1 MARTKADVTAASP
14 RVTKSSAGVSKD
26 SETPVKRGRGR
37 PRSAVPKPA
46 YVPSGRP
53 RGRPKGST
61 KAALNA
67 KKAALG
73 EAVGLN
79 KTKAASGDAS
89 GGKRGRGRPRKTAQP
104 DAEGES
110 TTPKSGKKRG
120 RPSKNATESPAVK
133 DTAESDNEEPEPV
146 EAAEPVEGVHADDE
160 SDGDVPT
167 AGQESPVDKEV
178 RPSPWLSGLKKMFR

>member
-1 MARTKADVTAASP
+1 MARTKEDVVATSP
-14 RVTKSSAGVSKD
+14 RVAKSAAGVSKD
-26 SETPVKRGRGR
+26 TEAPVKRGRGR

-61 KAALNA
+61 KASSA

-73 EAVGLN
+73 EAVGL
-79 KTKAASGDAS
+79 TKKNAASTDAP
-89 GGKRGRGRPRKTAQP
+89 GAKRGRGRPRKVAQP
-104 DAEGES
+104 EAEGES

-120 RPSKNATESPAVK
+120 RPSKNATESPAAQDV
-133 DTAESDNEEPEPV
+133 AEDDNEESKPVEAVEPV
-146 EAAEPVEGVHADDE
+146 EAAEPVEDANADDE

-167 AGQESPVDKEV
+167 AGQEESADKEL
-178 RPSPWLSGLKKMFR
+178 PDDDLSN